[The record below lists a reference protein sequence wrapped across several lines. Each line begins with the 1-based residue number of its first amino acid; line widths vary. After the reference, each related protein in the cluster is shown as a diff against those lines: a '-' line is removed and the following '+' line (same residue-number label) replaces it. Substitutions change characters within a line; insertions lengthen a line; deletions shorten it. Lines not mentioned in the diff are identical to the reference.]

1 MFTYIYDMCWFCNG
15 PVIQWILLNWWLL
28 WRCTCSPTIQRCFDM
43 DDHASI
49 VPNYASL
56 YFCRNAL
63 HVYTFTKKVLML
75 NFPLIF
81 TLALSLSDV
90 PWSVPYSTQPST
102 HIAAQIHGIQ
112 LPLGY
117 TILFCPAADPMLCI
131 CFTSA
136 RVLVLQSCNIL
147 TSHVTLWVSRNV
159 VLYFVAPF
167 LKTVHILTW
176 DDIAPAKLKIMEFK
190 DDVFFL

>member
-1 MFTYIYDMCWFCNG
+1 MCWFCNG

-75 NFPLIF
+75 HFPLIF
-81 TLALSLSDV
+81 NYSLSLSLMFHDLSLT
-90 PWSVPYSTQPST
+90 PHNDPHIFSHKSTAFNFHWDTPYSSVP
-102 HIAAQIHGIQ
+102 
-112 LPLGY
+112 PL
-117 TILFCPAADPMLCI
+117 TLCNLCI